1 MTSRSFFGRCRNVL
15 PDPIDAVASLNLD
28 CLCPTVDHRQ
38 LKRLLATGGEQI
50 GELLA
55 ARPHLFSDTLVYA
68 ARAHLQAMARLIEVV
83 ERVTTLPGWKAR
95 VLAHAPA
102 IARHAPAAAGAF
114 LGFDFHLGDAGPQL
128 IEINTNA
135 GGGLLNAR
143 LQHAQQVCAAHS
155 PTQFS
160 PTMVEKEF
168 VAMFREEWRL
178 SRGNQ
183 PLRRVAIVDE
193 APANQFLL
201 PEFLLFRQLFE
212 AAGIAA
218 VIADPRELSLESGRL
233 CCHGSEIDLVYN
245 RLTDFS
251 LEEAH
256 NAVLREAWLS
266 DAVVLTPHPH
276 AHAIYA
282 DKRNL
287 VALSDVAWLETIGV
301 VADDLA
307 VLRAG
312 VPRAERV
319 TGENADAFWA
329 DRRRWFFKP
338 DAGYGGK
345 AAYRGDKLTRRVFAE
360 ISAGGY
366 IAQALVPPSERCVRV
381 DGVTRSLKLDVR
393 NFVYRG
399 SVQLVS
405 ARLYQGQMTNFRTH
419 GGGFAAVLAV

>member
-1 MTSRSFFGRCRNVL
+1 M
-15 PDPIDAVASLNLD
+15 
-28 CLCPTVDHRQ
+28 
-38 LKRLLATGGEQI
+38 
-50 GELLA
+50 
-55 ARPHLFSDTLVYA
+55 
-68 ARAHLQAMARLIEVV
+68 
-83 ERVTTLPGWKAR
+83 
-95 VLAHAPA
+95 
-102 IARHAPAAAGAF
+102 AAG
-114 LGFDFHLGDAGPQL
+114 P
-128 IEINTNA
+128 
-135 GGGLLNAR
+135 
-143 LQHAQQVCAAHS
+143 
-155 PTQFS
+155 
-160 PTMVEKEF
+160 
-168 VAMFREEWRL
+168 
-178 SRGNQ
+178 GNQ

-251 LEEAH
+251 LEETH

-276 AHAIYA
+276 AHAVYA

-329 DRRRWFFKP
+329 DRRRWFSSRMP
-338 DAGYGGK
+338 VMVARRRI
-345 AAYRGDKLTRRVFAE
+345 AA
-360 ISAGGY
+360 
-366 IAQALVPPSERCVRV
+366 
-381 DGVTRSLKLDVR
+381 
-393 NFVYRG
+393 
-399 SVQLVS
+399 
-405 ARLYQGQMTNFRTH
+405 TN
-419 GGGFAAVLAV
+419 